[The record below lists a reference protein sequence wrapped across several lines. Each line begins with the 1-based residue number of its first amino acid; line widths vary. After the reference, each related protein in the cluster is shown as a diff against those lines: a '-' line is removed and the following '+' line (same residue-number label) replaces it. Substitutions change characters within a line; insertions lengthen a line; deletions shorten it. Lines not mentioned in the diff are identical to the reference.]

1 MTDEERLDL
10 MTIATWLYYEK
21 QLTHDEIA
29 QELNLN
35 RVGVTRLLQKARQQG
50 IIKFTITRT
59 LPEQY
64 KLAQE
69 LKIKFHL
76 AHAVVVTSDVDENY
90 TLNALGKAGAEF
102 LDRHLFDGCKL
113 GMAWSKTV
121 SSIGPF
127 LHQIRKINDL
137 TIVELAG
144 TYLRQGISYGISW
157 KVSEILQAP
166 LISMPVPV
174 VVRSQ
179 EARAAILREENVANA
194 LAAASTVDIAVVGI
208 GAVHSAGTSVQA
220 GFMLEDE
227 RLQLDK
233 KGVVGEILMRFFN
246 KGGQLVSTDLDER
259 VIGIQWNQ
267 LLNIPNVVSIA
278 YGKEKIPAIRA
289 ALLSNVIKTLIT
301 DTDTASLLL

>member
-69 LKIKFHL
+69 LKFKFHL
-76 AHAVVVTSDVDENY
+76 SHAVVVASEVEESSTIS
-90 TLNALGKAGAEF
+90 ALGKAGAEF
-102 LDRHLFDGCKL
+102 LDRYLFDGCKL

-121 SSIGPF
+121 SSIGPY
-127 LHQIRKINDL
+127 LHQIRKVRDL

-194 LAAASTVDIAVVGI
+194 LAAASTVDLALVGI

-220 GFMLEDE
+220 GFMLEEE

-246 KGGQLVSTDLDER
+246 MKGQNVPTDMDER
-259 VIGIQWNQ
+259 VIGIQWDQ
-267 LLNIPNVVSIA
+267 LVKIPNVVSIA
-278 YGKEKIPAIRA
+278 FGAEKITAIRA
-289 ALLSNVIKTLIT
+289 ALMSNVIKSLIT
-301 DTDTASLLL
+301 DTDTANLLL